1 MHLENLSFYFALN
14 TDNRINYGPMLENV
28 VHSYA
33 RAWGCNVSVGRI
45 GKLECSFILRNPE
58 MGCTY
63 VQAEMTIMAD
73 QSTEERKCR
82 PFAQIRDNYPKC
94 LLTRNTPIQQ
104 KGGIIRANIPEFMQE
119 RRGF

>member
-63 VQAEMTIMAD
+63 VQA
-73 QSTEERKCR
+73 K
-82 PFAQIRDNYPKC
+82 
-94 LLTRNTPIQQ
+94 
-104 KGGIIRANIPEFMQE
+104 
-119 RRGF
+119 